1 MNEKEILRRTS
12 RSFYLTI
19 RLLPRAV
26 REEVALAYLLAR
38 ATDTIADT
46 STAPEQERR
55 NLLRA
60 ARASLGRAEI
70 AGYDA
75 PVWAGRHRDA
85 AEQCLLLALPDL
97 WRRMGE
103 RAEAARQ
110 PLVTVMGHI
119 LEGQIFD
126 LERFAPEAAAL
137 TDEEIRRY
145 TYLVAGSV
153 GEFWTDLCASR
164 LRDFATEPREVMGE
178 RARHYGQA
186 LQLVN
191 ILRDRRMDA
200 ALGRVYIAD
209 DQVGRWTR
217 QARTWLQDGADYC
230 AALRSGRLRYGTLL
244 PALLGWRTLRLTE
257 AQPASVITPAK
268 VPRRELRQWMRRA
281 LPAWWSSAA
290 VHAVA
295 RQASEQ
301 DQHHGDEDED
311 AADHP

>member
-26 REEVALAYLLAR
+26 RDDIALAYLLAR
-38 ATDTIADT
+38 AMDTMADT
-46 STAPEQERR
+46 ATAPEGERR
-55 NLLRA
+55 HLLRA
-60 ARASLGRAEI
+60 ARESLGRAEI

-75 PVWAGRHRDA
+75 AAWAGRHRDA
-85 AEQCLLLALPDL
+85 AERSLLLALPDL

-103 RAEAARQ
+103 RDEAARR
-110 PLVTVMGHI
+110 PMITVMGSI

-126 LERFAPEAAAL
+126 LERFTPEAAPL
-137 TDEEIRRY
+137 TGEELERY

-153 GEFWTDLCASR
+153 GEFWTDLCAAR
-164 LRDFATEPREVMGE
+164 LGHFSNEPHKLMGA
-178 RARHYGQA
+178 RARHYGQG

-200 ALGRVYIAD
+200 ALGRVYVPPGE
-209 DQVGRWTR
+209 VGPWME
-217 QARTWLQDGADYC
+217 QARRWLQDGADYC
-230 AALRSGRLRYGTLL
+230 AALRSGRLRYATLL
-244 PALLGWRTLRLTE
+244 PALLGWRTLVLTE

-281 LPAWWSSAA
+281 LPVWWSATS
-290 VHAVA
+290 VA
-295 RQASEQ
+295 GLARRASE
-301 DQHHGDEDED
+301 
-311 AADHP
+311 

>member
-19 RLLPRAV
+19 RLLPQAV

-46 STAPEQERR
+46 STAPGHERR

-60 ARASLGRAEI
+60 ARQSLGRAQLV
-70 AGYDA
+70 GYDA
-75 PVWAGRHRDA
+75 SAWAGRHGDA
-85 AEQCLLLALPDL
+85 AEQSLLLALPDL

-103 RAEAARQ
+103 RDEAARQ
-110 PLVTVMGHI
+110 PLITVLDHI
-119 LEGQIFD
+119 VEGQIFD
-126 LERFAPEAAAL
+126 LERFVPEAAPL
-137 TDEEIRRY
+137 SDGEIGHY

-164 LRDFATEPREVMGE
+164 LRGFATEPREFMRE

-200 ALGRVYIAD
+200 ALGRVYLAE
-209 DQVGRWTR
+209 DQVGRWTQ
-217 QARTWLQDGADYC
+217 QARTWLQEGADYC
-230 AALRSGRLRYGTLL
+230 AALRSGRLRYATLL
-244 PALLGWRTLRLTE
+244 PALLGWRTLGLTV
-257 AQPASVITPAK
+257 AQPGSLITPAK

-281 LPAWWSSAA
+281 LPVWWSRAA

-301 DQHHGDEDED
+301 DQHHGGKDED
-311 AADHP
+311 AANDS

>member
-26 REEVALAYLLAR
+26 RDDIALAYLLAR

-46 STAPEQERR
+46 ATAPGGVRR
-55 NLLRA
+55 HLLRA
-60 ARASLGRAEI
+60 ARESLGRAEI

-75 PVWAGRHRDA
+75 AAWAGRHRDV
-85 AEQCLLLALPDL
+85 AERSLLLALPDL

-103 RAEAARQ
+103 RDESARR
-110 PLVTVMGHI
+110 PMITVMGSI

-126 LERFAPEAAAL
+126 LERFTPEAAPL
-137 TDEEIRRY
+137 TGEELERY

-153 GEFWTDLCASR
+153 GEFWTDLCAAR
-164 LRDFATEPREVMGE
+164 LGHFSNEPHKLMGA
-178 RARHYGQA
+178 RARHYGQG

-200 ALGRVYIAD
+200 ALGRVYVPPGE
-209 DQVGRWTR
+209 VGPWME
-217 QARTWLQDGADYC
+217 QARRWLQDGADYC
-230 AALRSGRLRYGTLL
+230 AALRSGRLRYATLL
-244 PALLGWRTLRLTE
+244 PALLGWRTLVLTE

-281 LPAWWSSAA
+281 LPVWWSATS
-290 VHAVA
+290 VA
-295 RQASEQ
+295 GLARRASE
-301 DQHHGDEDED
+301 
-311 AADHP
+311 